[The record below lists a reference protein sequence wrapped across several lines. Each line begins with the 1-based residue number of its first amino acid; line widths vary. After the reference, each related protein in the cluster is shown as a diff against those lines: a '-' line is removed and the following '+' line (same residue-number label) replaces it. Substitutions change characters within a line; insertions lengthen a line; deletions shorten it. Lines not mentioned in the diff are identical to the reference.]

1 MTMPPPS
8 AQRHTN
14 IIKQHR
20 CHKSK
25 RYRTANYSS
34 VIHLLLLILIATS
47 TPTSTS
53 SSEFQC
59 HSIVPVFN
67 DSINFNPRVI
77 LDKIKP
83 TSTSVMRA
91 WTCHGRTQKEM
102 VDKLKSVSRYQNIC
116 NTQSLILPLTII
128 IKLIM
133 IRRLAS
139 SSHPSTRLLYSPS
152 IEEITFPRIMSTMPT
167 RIHPSPLGM
176 ALQFLHHICVSGN

>member
-20 CHKSK
+20 CHK
-25 RYRTANYSS
+25 S

-83 TSTSVMRA
+83 TSTSAMRA